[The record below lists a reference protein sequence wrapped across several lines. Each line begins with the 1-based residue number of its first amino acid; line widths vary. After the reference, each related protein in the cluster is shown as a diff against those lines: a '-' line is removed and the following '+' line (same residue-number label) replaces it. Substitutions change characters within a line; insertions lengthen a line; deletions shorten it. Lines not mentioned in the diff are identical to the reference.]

1 MDDKIIELY
10 LSGVGSTT
18 ICKILNIPKKK
29 ILTIKVSSL
38 KYKVLI
44 NLR

>member
-29 ILTIKVSSL
+29 N
-38 KYKVLI
+38 I
-44 NLR
+44 NNIT